1 MLVHTL
7 YTIDRMW
14 LVYQVERIVYS
25 ADDECDIVGMDM
37 ETKKNYFKMLM
48 AIACR
53 YMYNTISEAVVQQ
66 QQQYEQQQGAH
77 LYTDEI

>member
-1 MLVHTL
+1 MRHRWNG
-7 YTIDRMW
+7 Y
-14 LVYQVERIVYS
+14 
-25 ADDECDIVGMDM
+25 GN
-37 ETKKNYFKMLM
+37 KKNYFKILM

-53 YMYNTISEAVVQQ
+53 YMYNTISEAAVQQ